1 MHARNGKHVLVTHT
15 MKPKEGCDYSATAAR
30 FAAKSFLNTSGT
42 PIRVSDVKVYHVDPQ
57 GLKMKTAYPV
67 QGFGQDRSSSSSWFN
82 LSLGQKQSGL
92 EDVQHSQI
100 SDFYLP
106 PSFLRLYDGP
116 ASKVG
121 GTWRILGRHVNQ
133 MYSPPVSSAKS
144 RQQPSQLRQ
153 AKGPARYALWQGGEF
168 FQNTLQHGGSSPET
182 KCIPE
187 VLQSMEA
194 CIKQMGPGK
203 VDVAAD
209 DAGSQ
214 MTDPGRY
221 ILSQFGPLSKTCMA
235 LMEGYVA
242 GDSAN
247 TRSGTLPV
255 TDMEFER
262 GYMAFVH
269 TKLSRVIAVSVPRA
283 DAAKR
288 FGKVVKKHIELVP
301 PHDAIDGLLHVEE
314 WEGAEHA
321 VPIISSSTTALHLPG
336 IFEKLGHANVILTA
350 GSGCFGH
357 KGGPTCGA
365 HACQQ
370 AEEAWKAWKSGKY
383 GDMSLSDAVI
393 EFAQT
398 HEELRGAFLTFQQD
412 ADRVYPGWREKLSSA
427 GMSPLEMAHARVARQ
442 VLGQSSSA
450 ALHLD
455 EDSLMK

>member
-1 MHARNGKHVLVTHT
+1 MEYRRI
-15 MKPKEGCDYSATAAR
+15 C
-30 FAAKSFLNTSGT
+30 
-42 PIRVSDVKVYHVDPQ
+42 
-57 GLKMKTAYPV
+57 
-67 QGFGQDRSSSSSWFN
+67 
-82 LSLGQKQSGL
+82 
-92 EDVQHSQI
+92 
-100 SDFYLP
+100 DFYLP
-106 PSFLRLYDGP
+106 PRFLRLYDGP
-116 ASKVG
+116 ATNIE
-121 GTWRILGRHVNQ
+121 GTWRILGRHVVNKA
-133 MYSPPVSSAKS
+133 YPDPPARSLTPKVSIKRKATG
-144 RQQPSQLRQ
+144 L
-153 AKGPARYALWQGGEF
+153 ARYAFWQGGEF
-168 FQNTLQHGGSSPET
+168 FQNAPPQREAFRPVTECTPEIL
-182 KCIPE
+182 K
-187 VLQSMEA
+187 SMEA
-194 CIKQMGPGK
+194 CIQQMRVEDSSG
-203 VDVAAD
+203 
-209 DAGSQ
+209 Q
-214 MTDPGRY
+214 MTDRGRY
-221 ILSQFGPLSKTCMA
+221 ISSQFGPLSKTCMV

-242 GDSAN
+242 GGSAKA
-247 TRSGTLPV
+247 RPR
-255 TDMEFER
+255 TDTEFER

-269 TKLSRVIAVSVPRA
+269 TKLSRVISVSELRA
-283 DAAKR
+283 DAIVASH
-288 FGKVVKKHIELVP
+288 GMDESMEAAEQ
-301 PHDAIDGLLHVEE
+301 HDAVDGLLHGEEWE

-455 EDSLMK
+455 EDSLMKRLG